1 MSTATAGAHD
11 TGVPSSSTSTNPCP
25 PTHHPPLPT
34 RVQGALLQS
43 PLVTSWGS
51 VVIVTDQL
59 AVYQYP
65 DPATVVAGP
74 TGVQTWAP
82 TAGPFTPNN
91 QFPATAIVEDTVYGG
106 AIIDS
111 NDILYMVDQRN
122 RAIRAV
128 QLLAGA
134 PFFGELPN
142 SPYWFNRSIPFG
154 LPETA
159 SMLIIPQTAPV
170 AVDQLWIPLVG
181 SLEGTAGLAVV
192 VATSYFSNGAYPPF
206 FAPLPN
212 YDCKWPFD
220 YGSAALPATP
230 VTEGNAAAFFLSEQ
244 SCGAVAMTAD
254 VTTQAVTKQ
263 YYTEP
268 ASYSFSAEGEHSHPL
283 YDTTT
288 DSLVWIDYSVRY
300 GMPQQLCCAKLG
312 SGFGSCTGWSGQCVN
327 IPAEAFDPDSET
339 FAAWEW
345 MALGAANGNLYIVA
359 SGYDSITS
367 TAMHS
372 GIFVYP
378 FNGGGKLG
386 AKYRVDGD
394 MYNSAPLLVVSPGN
408 LGGATR
414 LILTTT
420 LGRVV
425 AFDAANVAAGPVWTT
440 SGEVAAIPNE
450 DLPQSTYSFLTLTPS
465 GSLLVTASVGGADWA
480 DEKAVYA
487 IVNGVLTPP
496 APSSGP
502 SNSVVGVALSI
513 TAVLVAAAGFGFA
526 YYKAPGFR
534 RTVDSV
540 ASSAKNAITGGRSS
554 YKSAQVQ
561 SFTGSGGGASGAG
574 GAGDSASAFTGSSG
588 GFNSGG
594 YGGV

>member
-1 MSTATAGAHD
+1 
-11 TGVPSSSTSTNPCP
+11 
-25 PTHHPPLPT
+25 
-34 RVQGALLQS
+34 VQGALLQS

-59 AVYQYP
+59 AVYLYP
-65 DPATVVAGP
+65 DPSTIVGGP
-74 TGVQTWAP
+74 NGVQSWAP
-82 TAGPFTPNN
+82 IDGPFTPNN
-91 QFPATAIVEDTVYGG
+91 QILSPIIEDTVYGG
-106 AIIDS
+106 AIIDA
-111 NDILYMVDQRN
+111 NDVLYMIDQRN

-128 QLLAGA
+128 QLSANV
-134 PFFGELPN
+134 PRFTELPN

-159 SMLIIPQTAPV
+159 SLLIIPQTAPV
-170 AVDQLWIPLVG
+170 AVDQLWVPLVG
-181 SLEGTAGLAVV
+181 SLEGTAGFAIV
-192 VATSYFSNGAYPPF
+192 VATSYFVNGAYPPF

-212 YDCKWPFD
+212 ADCKWPFD
-220 YGSAALPATP
+220 YGSVALPPTP
-230 VTEGNAAAFFLSEQ
+230 VTEGQAAAFFLSEQ
-244 SCGAVAMTAD
+244 SCGAVAFTAD
-254 VTTQAVTKQ
+254 VTTQAVTRQ

-283 YDTTT
+283 YDATT

-345 MALGAANGNLYIVA
+345 MALGAANGNVYLVA

-367 TAMHS
+367 TGMHS
-372 GIFVYP
+372 AVFVYP
-378 FNGGGKLG
+378 LAGGGKLG

-408 LGGATR
+408 LGGVTR
-414 LILTTT
+414 LIVTTT
-420 LGRVV
+420 LGQVV
-425 AFDAANVAAGPVWTT
+425 AFDADNVAAGPAWAT
-440 SGEVAAIPNE
+440 SGEVASIPNE

-465 GSLLVTASVGGADWA
+465 GTLLVTASVGGADWA

-487 IVNGVLTPP
+487 VVNGVLTPP
-496 APSSGP
+496 APSAGP
-502 SNSVVGVALSI
+502 NNQVVGVALSI

-534 RTVDSV
+534 RSVDAL
-540 ASSAKNAITGGRSS
+540 ASSAKSAVTGGRSS
-554 YKSAQVQ
+554 YKPAQVQ
-561 SFTGSGGGASGAG
+561 SFTGAGGSG